1 MLRSG
6 KDHGCAGWRGEMA
19 LRIRDFDWSRTS
31 LGLIDDWSSSLR
43 AAVQL
48 VLASPVPLVM
58 LWGQAGHMVYNDAYA
73 VFAGGRHPFLL
84 GSPVEEGWPEIADF
98 NRNVVDTCL
107 AGGTL
112 SYKDKELV
120 LFRNGAAEDVW
131 MDLYYSPVVED
142 DGAPAGVIAVV
153 IETSERVIAERRQ
166 QEAEA
171 ALLKLTR
178 NLEQR
183 VADAVT
189 ARVELEEQLRQSQK
203 MEAIGALTGG
213 VAHDFNNVLQAISGN
228 LQVLALQEKGNENVQ
243 KRVTAA
249 ASAVERGGKLSS
261 QLLAFARRQP
271 LSPTV
276 INPGRIF
283 DTLGDLL
290 QRALGESISVQM
302 SLSAHPWF
310 IQADRNQLEN
320 AVLNLA
326 INARDALDGE
336 GQISVIGENVVLTA
350 SDVTGAE
357 IAAGEYL
364 RITVR
369 DEGVGMSPEV
379 LERACEPFF
388 TTKGEGQGTGLGLSM
403 VFGFVRQS
411 GGHLTILSEV
421 GRGTSVQMHFPRSAV
436 AEGTLSEFS
445 LASHVGGNEIILVVE
460 DDASVRA
467 TSAELLRELGYE
479 VVEAVNGDAALALL
493 QSGVKVDL
501 VLTDVV
507 MPGAVKSADLAAWA
521 RSRTP
526 PVPVLFTSGHTRDI
540 ISKNNI
546 LAPDVKLLRKPYLPE
561 TLSRMVR
568 AVLAESTRPG

>member
-1 MLRSG
+1 
-6 KDHGCAGWRGEMA
+6 MA

-58 LWGQAGHMVYNDAYA
+58 LWGHAGHMVYNDAYA

-290 QRALGESISVQM
+290 
-302 SLSAHPWF
+302 
-310 IQADRNQLEN
+310 
-320 AVLNLA
+320 
-326 INARDALDGE
+326 
-336 GQISVIGENVVLTA
+336 
-350 SDVTGAE
+350 
-357 IAAGEYL
+357 
-364 RITVR
+364 
-369 DEGVGMSPEV
+369 
-379 LERACEPFF
+379 
-388 TTKGEGQGTGLGLSM
+388 
-403 VFGFVRQS
+403 
-411 GGHLTILSEV
+411 
-421 GRGTSVQMHFPRSAV
+421 
-436 AEGTLSEFS
+436 
-445 LASHVGGNEIILVVE
+445 
-460 DDASVRA
+460 
-467 TSAELLRELGYE
+467 
-479 VVEAVNGDAALALL
+479 
-493 QSGVKVDL
+493 
-501 VLTDVV
+501 
-507 MPGAVKSADLAAWA
+507 
-521 RSRTP
+521 
-526 PVPVLFTSGHTRDI
+526 
-540 ISKNNI
+540 
-546 LAPDVKLLRKPYLPE
+546 
-561 TLSRMVR
+561 
-568 AVLAESTRPG
+568 